1 MGDAIGSVL
10 PLAVGVAISPLP
22 VMAVILILF
31 TPKARSNGP
40 AFVAGWVL
48 GLAVAATVTLVIA
61 GPQNFN
67 ESGPTKAAAV
77 FHLALGAL
85 LVVLGARR
93 WHTRPA
99 PGELP
104 TPPKWMTRI
113 ATLSALQA
121 LGLAALLAGLNPK
134 NLVLTISAAVSVAQ
148 NELPADETV
157 AVMSIYIVIASLTV
171 AAPVSLLIFAPKR
184 AQPILDS
191 WRTGLAEHA
200 VIIGVSIFWVFGA
213 LLIGKGIAGLS

>member
-1 MGDAIGSVL
+1 VL

-48 GLAVAATVTLVIA
+48 GLAVGDAAVTLIIA
-61 GPQNFN
+61 SPQDFN
-67 ESGPTKAAAV
+67 ESGPTKAASV
-77 FHLALGAL
+77 IHLALGAL

-93 WHTRPA
+93 WRTRPA

-104 TPPKWMTRI
+104 IPPKWMTRI

-134 NLVLTISAAVSVAQ
+134 NLVLTISAAVAVAQ
-148 NELPADETV
+148 NELPAAETV
-157 AVMSIYIVIASLTV
+157 AVMAIYIVIASLIV
-171 AAPVSLLIFAPKR
+171 AAPVALLSFAPKR

-191 WRTGLAEHA
+191 WRSGLAQHA
-200 VIIGVSIFWVFGA
+200 VIIGVSSFG
-213 LLIGKGIAGLS
+213 SSEHC